1 MFQSIRFSPPLAGLV
16 GYRGFLLV
24 AALLALIA
32 VGCAAD
38 DSGAKEAA
46 AAAQSAS
53 SAAKDASMAA
63 QNASA
68 AAQQASA
75 AAQEAVAAVS
85 SATGDS
91 SVAVEAAHKAASAA
105 EAASTVAEAASA
117 AARAASTA
125 ASEAS
130 TAAEGAAAAVSAQ
143 GSDST
148 MAVSNSKAAQAAAGE
163 AAKAAQTAATA
174 AQAAANAA
182 KASDTSAATA
192 NSEAALTAANEAAT
206 AAAQAATAAVD
217 AASAAQAAASSAK
230 LAVDA
235 TISMNGADPGSLVI
249 YSGRSESLVAPVI
262 KQFKEATGVDVQV
275 KYGGTSAMAATL
287 QEEGKNSPADVFW
300 AQDPGALGALSPMFK
315 PLPSDI
321 TLAVPE
327 WARATDGSW
336 VGVTGRARVIVY
348 NSDLM
353 DSELPES
360 VEELTDPKWKGRV
373 GWAPTNASFRV
384 MVTAMRYI
392 WGEDKTRD
400 WLEGM
405 LANDVRVYPK
415 NTPIVDAAGNGE
427 VDIGLVNHYYLHR
440 FIAEHGDDFG
450 ARNLFLNDAGPA
462 SLVMVAGSGILKT
475 SPNPENAELF
485 LRFLLS
491 QVAQQYFAASVY
503 EYPLI
508 EGVKTHRL
516 IPPID
521 TLNGPEIDFA
531 LLDDLAGTEALL
543 REVGAIP

>member
-1 MFQSIRFSPPLAGLV
+1 MSQSIRFRCPLGRLV
-16 GYRGFLLV
+16 GYRAFLLAV
-24 AALLALIA
+24 AVFALIA

-38 DSGAKEAA
+38 
-46 AAAQSAS
+46 
-53 SAAKDASMAA
+53 
-63 QNASA
+63 
-68 AAQQASA
+68 
-75 AAQEAVAAVS
+75 
-85 SATGDS
+85 
-91 SVAVEAAHKAASAA
+91 
-105 EAASTVAEAASA
+105 
-117 AARAASTA
+117 
-125 ASEAS
+125 
-130 TAAEGAAAAVSAQ
+130 
-143 GSDST
+143 
-148 MAVSNSKAAQAAAGE
+148 
-163 AAKAAQTAATA
+163 
-174 AQAAANAA
+174 
-182 KASDTSAATA
+182 TSAATA
-192 NSEAALTAANEAAT
+192 DSEAAIAAANKAAIAASKAAT
-206 AAAQAATAAVD
+206 AAED

-230 LAVDA
+230 LAVDSS
-235 TISMNGADPGSLVI
+235 SMVNGADPGTLVV

-262 KQFKEATGVDVQV
+262 RQFQEATGIDVQV

-327 WARATDGSW
+327 WARASDGRW

-348 NSDLM
+348 NADL
-353 DSELPES
+353 DEAELPRT
-360 VEELTDPKWKGRV
+360 VEDLTDPKWKGRV

-384 MVTAMRYI
+384 MVTAMRHI

-400 WLEGM
+400 WLKGM

-415 NTPIVDAAGNGE
+415 NTPIVDATGRGE
-427 VDIGLVNHYYLHR
+427 VDAGLVNHYYLHR

-450 ARNLFLNDAGPA
+450 ARNLFLNDGGPA

-475 SPNPENAELF
+475 GPNQENAELF

-503 EYPLI
+503 EYPLV

-516 IPPID
+516 LPPID